1 MRVLITGGAGCLGSA
16 VSAHLLDQGAEILV
30 IDNFATGSWSW
41 LPDHTKLEI
50 LEGRVDNV
58 SLVSNAFEIFQ
69 PTHVIHAAAS
79 YSDPDDWAEDISTN
93 TAGTAVVCQA
103 AQVAGVSQFVYLQTA
118 LCYGRPS
125 TSPIRV
131 DHPLAP
137 FSSYGITKT
146 AGEQFVQQLTVPW
159 VSLRLANICAP
170 HLSIGPIPTFYTRL
184 SDGRSCFATEAVRD
198 FLDVSDF
205 LALLDLV
212 VDRPDISG
220 AFNVSSGEGHSI
232 RAVFEG
238 VAQHLGLS
246 DVSVPMHPI
255 GDDDVAT
262 VILDPR
268 ETNRVYGWKATV
280 DFDETISRQLQW
292 YDANGV
298 GTITSHLKPVVEEG
312 A

>member
-16 VSAHLLDQGAEILV
+16 VSAHFLDQGAEILV
-30 IDNFATGSWSW
+30 IDNFATGSRSW
-41 LPDHTKLEI
+41 LPDHTKLDV

-58 SLVSNAFEIFQ
+58 SLVSNAFESFL

-79 YSDPDDWAEDISTN
+79 YSDPDNWVEDVLTN
-93 TAGTAVVCQA
+93 TVGTAVVCQA
-103 AQVAGVSQFVYLQTA
+103 AQVARVSQFVYLQTA
-118 LCYGRPS
+118 LCYGRPT

-146 AGEQFVQQLTVPW
+146 AGEQFVQQLSVPW

-170 HLSIGPIPTFYTRL
+170 HLSIGPIPTFYARL

-198 FLDVSDF
+198 FLDVSDY

-232 RAVFEG
+232 REVFQA

-262 VILDPR
+262 VVLDPS
-268 ETNRVYGWKATV
+268 ETSSVYGWSATV